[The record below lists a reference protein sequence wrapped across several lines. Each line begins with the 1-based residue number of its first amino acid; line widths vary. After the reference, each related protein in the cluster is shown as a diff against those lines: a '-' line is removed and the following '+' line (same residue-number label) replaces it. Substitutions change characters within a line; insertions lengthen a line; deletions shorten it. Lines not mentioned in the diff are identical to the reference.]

1 VAAVAHDR
9 PGCVFYRG
17 GGSAAFLPP
26 PRTTVVLQVQE
37 YMELGPVMME
47 KERNAP
53 LDPAVA
59 RGYFR
64 DILAGVHYLHF
75 QGVIHR

>member
-1 VAAVAHDR
+1 
-9 PGCVFYRG
+9 
-17 GGSAAFLPP
+17 
-26 PRTTVVLQVQE
+26 
-37 YMELGPVMME
+37 MELGPVMME

-75 QGVIHR
+75 QGVIHRCVLLAARDVTCDSAPRDLTSRTGIQGCRCASSNSFA